1 MEIKDAVAVV
11 TGGASGLGL
20 ATTKRLLDAGAQVVV
35 IDLRGEEA
43 VAELGD
49 RAKFVETNVTDE
61 AAVGKAL
68 DVAESLGP
76 LRINVNC
83 AGIGNAAKTLSKDGP
98 FPLDAF
104 KKVVEVNLIGT
115 FNVLR
120 LSAERIAKTEPI
132 GEERGVIINT
142 ASVAAFEGQIGQAAY
157 SASKGGIVGMTLPIA
172 RDLSRELIRV
182 VTIAPGLFKTPLLG
196 SLPEEAQAVAGQAG
210 AASGPARRPRRVRR
224 AGRAHHRE
232 PDAQRRSDPPGRRD
246 PDGPA
251 MTITTKFTETF
262 GVEHPVVQGGMQW
275 VGRAELVAAVAN
287 SGALGFITAL
297 TQPTPADLANEI
309 AKCRDLTDKPFG
321 VNLTILPTINPPPYD
336 EYRQVIVD
344 AGIKIVETAGS
355 NPAPHLPM
363 FHENGIKVLHK
374 CTSVRHGVKAQS
386 LGVDGISIDGFECAG
401 HPGEDDIPGLV
412 LIPAAAAKIDIPM
425 IASGGFADG
434 RGLVA
439 ALALGADGINMGTRF
454 MCTAESAIHQNVKEA
469 IVAGSELDTEMIFR
483 PLRNTARVASNAVSR
498 EVVEILNRGGQFEDV
513 KDLVAGSRGVKVY
526 EVGDLDAGIWSV
538 GTAMG
543 LINDIP
549 TCGELVSRIVEEAEE
564 THHRPAGRH
573 ARARRGRERR
583 LGDEN
588 GINERCPHWA
598 N

>member
-1 MEIKDAVAVV
+1 M
-11 TGGASGLGL
+11 S
-20 ATTKRLLDAGAQVVV
+20 
-35 IDLRGEEA
+35 
-43 VAELGD
+43 
-49 RAKFVETNVTDE
+49 
-61 AAVGKAL
+61 
-68 DVAESLGP
+68 
-76 LRINVNC
+76 
-83 AGIGNAAKTLSKDGP
+83 
-98 FPLDAF
+98 
-104 KKVVEVNLIGT
+104 
-115 FNVLR
+115 
-120 LSAERIAKTEPI
+120 
-132 GEERGVIINT
+132 
-142 ASVAAFEGQIGQAAY
+142 
-157 SASKGGIVGMTLPIA
+157 
-172 RDLSRELIRV
+172 
-182 VTIAPGLFKTPLLG
+182 
-196 SLPEEAQAVAGQAG
+196 
-210 AASGPARRPRRVRR
+210 
-224 AGRAHHRE
+224 
-232 PDAQRRSDPPGRRD
+232 
-246 PDGPA
+246 
-251 MTITTKFTETF
+251 ITTKFTEAF

-287 SGALGFITAL
+287 AGALGFITAL

-309 AKCRDLTDKPFG
+309 AKCRELTDKPFG

-344 AGIKIVETAGS
+344 EGIKIVETAGS

-374 CTSVRHGVKAQS
+374 CTSVRHAVKAQS

-412 LIPAAAAKIDIPM
+412 LIPAAAAKITIPM

-439 ALALGADGINMGTRF
+439 ALALGADGINMGSRF
-454 MCTAESAIHQNVKEA
+454 MCTVESAIHQNVKEA

-498 EVVEILNRGGQFEDV
+498 EVVQILNDGGQFEDV

-549 TCGELVSRIVEEAEE
+549 TCEELVSRIVADAEE
-564 THHRPAGRH
+564 IIVEKLAGMV
-573 ARARRGRERR
+573 
-583 LGDEN
+583 GDSAEEN
-588 GINERCPHWA
+588 VA
-598 N
+598 